1 MNKNKTIQKAKK
13 EAFDIL
19 LNLYNTLDIRTSE
32 QILKRF

>member
-1 MNKNKTIQKAKK
+1 MTIYESKK

-32 QILKRF
+32 QIFKRF